1 MDHVP
6 QIVPISEMKL
16 KQPAV
21 IEKLQTGPVILASR
35 SKATAVL
42 VSVQQWER
50 MITYI
55 EELEDALAVAK
66 LKLADAG
73 GEVEWMSQQ
82 EINEWLTADEQVPA

>member
-1 MDHVP
+1 MEHVP

-16 KQPAV
+16 NQPDV
-21 IEKLQTGPVILASR
+21 LEKLNAGPVILASR

-50 MITYI
+50 MVTYI
-55 EELEDALAVAK
+55 EDLEDALAVAK
-66 LKLADAG
+66 LKLADMR

-82 EINEWLTADEQVPA
+82 EINEWLAEDEQVPA

>member
-1 MDHVP
+1 MEHIP

-16 KQPAV
+16 NQPAV
-21 IEKLQTGPVILASR
+21 LEKLNVGPVILASR

-50 MITYI
+50 MVTYI
-55 EELEDALAVAK
+55 EDLEDALAVAK
-66 LKLADAG
+66 LKLADTR

-82 EINEWLTADEQVPA
+82 AINEWLAEDEQVPA

>member
-1 MDHVP
+1 MEHIP

-16 KQPAV
+16 NQPEV
-21 IEKLQTGPVILASR
+21 LEKLNVGPVILASR

-42 VSVQQWER
+42 VSVEQWER
-50 MITYI
+50 MVTYI

-66 LKLADAG
+66 LKLADAR

-82 EINEWLTADEQVPA
+82 EINDWLAEDEQVPA